1 VGLLPYEPDL
11 LHGLLVDV
19 ALLCGILSNDEELA
33 QRGQQLFRQFPVQK
47 KGLSR
52 ATAPISRSPFFL
64 S

>member
-33 QRGQQLFRQFPVQK
+33 QRGQQLFRQFPVEK
-47 KGLSR
+47 KR
-52 ATAPISRSPFFL
+52 IE
-64 S
+64 